1 MMRPRLSTHER
12 PSGKEQERLYAR
24 LGLTSKAGRED
35 VDRAREEIVGFL
47 EGAPDGV
54 GRWARNEARA
64 VNEAHA
70 RLTNPAAAAA
80 SAGQPRFRRLAVALA
95 TLVVTVGVV
104 VAVYNLG
111 GEDSHPGPQQGTAAG
126 EGLGPAEEARV
137 GQLMQQL
144 EADPKDVGT
153 LVALGDTYFKAGDY
167 NAAGNWMDRAVA
179 IEPGNVKARLALG
192 AALFN
197 LGDSADAEQQ
207 WLRVVEIDPR
217 NVEAYYDLGFLYLS
231 EEPPEMTQAKQMWRK
246 VVEIAPDSD
255 VAKTVATH
263 LKGLKESGLET
274 DAPPTETG

>member
-1 MMRPRLSTHER
+1 MSTR
-12 PSGKEQERLYAR
+12 SNAQGQPSGKRWDRLYAR
-24 LGLTSKAGRED
+24 LGLTPRATRAE

-47 EGAPDGV
+47 EGAPEGV

-70 RLTNPAAAAA
+70 RLTDTAAAA
-80 SAGQPRFRRLAVALA
+80 GDGNPRLRRLAIGVA
-95 TLVVTVGVV
+95 TLAVTIGVV
-104 VAVYNLG
+104 IAVYNLG
-111 GEDSHPGPQQGTAAG
+111 GGESDPGSQQDAAAG
-126 EGLGPAEEARV
+126 EGLSPAQEARV
-137 GQLMQQL
+137 GQLMRQL
-144 EADPKDVGT
+144 KTDPKDVMT
-153 LVALGDTYFKAGDY
+153 LMTLGDIYFKTGDY
-167 NAAGNWMDRAVA
+167 NAAGSWMDRAVA
-179 IEPGNVKARLALG
+179 TEPGNVKARLALG

-263 LKGLKESGLET
+263 LKGLKESGLEA